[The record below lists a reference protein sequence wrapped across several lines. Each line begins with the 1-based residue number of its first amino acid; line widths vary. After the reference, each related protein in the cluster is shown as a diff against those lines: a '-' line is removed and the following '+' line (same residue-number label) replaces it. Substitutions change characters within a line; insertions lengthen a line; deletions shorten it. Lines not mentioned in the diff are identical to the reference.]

1 MANGVE
7 GDLRTGLPAQM
18 IEVHEPARL
27 LMVVEQTTAIVDRAI
42 AQLGS
47 LREWLDNEWIRFVVC
62 DPMTRALFLY
72 GRDKWQSVEA
82 VSVNPPQ
89 AKRSETILV
98 GQSRTI
104 AVHAVERR

>member
-1 MANGVE
+1 
-7 GDLRTGLPAQM
+7 
-18 IEVHEPARL
+18 
-27 LMVVEQTTAIVDRAI
+27 
-42 AQLGS
+42 
-47 LREWLDNEWIRFVVC
+47 
-62 DPMTRALFLY
+62 LFLY